1 MHKKAS
7 SFFFFISIALRVTM
21 SEVASKC
28 FWERLLRLRIRWLW
42 VIGSCFETL
51 VTAPL
56 PLLGSHNNN
65 NDDEDDNEDVDDD
78 DDDDADDN
86 LHVIQS
92 N

>member
-28 FWERLLRLRIRWLW
+28 LCQRLLRLRIRWLW
-42 VIGSCFETL
+42 VIGSCYETL
-51 VTAPL
+51 VTTPL
-56 PLLGSHNNN
+56 PFLGSHSNNN
-65 NDDEDDNEDVDDD
+65 NDDDDDDDNEDVDDD
-78 DDDDADDN
+78 DDDLD
-86 LHVIQS
+86 VIQS